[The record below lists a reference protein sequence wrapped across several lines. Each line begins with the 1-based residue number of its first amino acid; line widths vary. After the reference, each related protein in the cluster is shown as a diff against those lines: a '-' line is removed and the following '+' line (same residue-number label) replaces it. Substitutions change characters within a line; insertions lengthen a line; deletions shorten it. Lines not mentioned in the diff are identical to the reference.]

1 MSKYIINAV
10 RSFELEPI
18 DNRKSFYGKCKVF
31 EMEDGS
37 KVLRSYNTYVC
48 KIDPDK
54 TFHKTWSEY
63 SPTTM
68 RHINAFLD
76 YYGIEGGGKKWW
88 ESLPCEDY

>member
-1 MSKYIINAV
+1 MIG
-10 RSFELEPI
+10 L
-18 DNRKSFYGKCKVF
+18 KSITTKIVKVWILF
-31 EMEDGS
+31 NIEMEDGS
-37 KVLRSYNTYVC
+37 KVLRSFNTYVC